1 MATER
6 KNSNLPDPR
15 AGQPPTSLPKSRR
28 VLACVACQQR
38 KVKCDRKFPCA
49 NCLRQRIPCIP
60 SGQPRPRK
68 RRFPERELL
77 TRLRRYEDLLRENK
91 VKFEPLHGHKNPNDD
106 MDEGISEDEGHDD
119 LTESSPATSARSE
132 NAYEPKNLWKAMS
145 QDFRYSNKPSKSA
158 KDACRMREA
167 LGKMTWDQRFADD
180 DHIILGSR
188 RGLVDLAALHP
199 EPVHIFRLWQI
210 YLENVNPLF
219 KVTHTPSLQGK
230 VIEASSNTANIEP
243 RLEALMFSVY
253 CMAIQSLAAETC
265 QSIFGLSRDDLLT
278 KYQFGCQQALL
289 NCQFLRS
296 DDRECLTA
304 LFLFLYSLQSNTNPR
319 TLSSMIALAI
329 RMAQRMGI
337 HSESFLSRCTVF
349 EAEMRRRV
357 WWSLMLFDSRVGE
370 LSEMKTSSM
379 NPTWDCKP
387 PMNVNDSDLWV
398 EMKEPPVA
406 RGKVSEA
413 IFVVVRS
420 QIADHVRHS
429 SFHLEFLNPALKHI
443 ANMLHSGGDV
453 AALDK
458 KIKDEYLK
466 FCDEENPLHF
476 MTIWA
481 LRAQVSKYYLLECY
495 ARFLD
500 STSPPTDTESDAF
513 VEHALCMLYS
523 DTKIYTSPLSKGFI
537 WLLQYYFPFPA
548 FIHVMH
554 DLKKRPTGG
563 HAARA
568 WTVMNDNFEARFV
581 SVDEVH
587 APLFA
592 MFANVILRKW
602 EGIEEI
608 LKQSGASTVPPKL
621 VTSIKRKLSDIANQ
635 TPDPNAEE
643 PDYRLGTIFD
653 QISVPAT
660 MGMGANMGMS
670 MGVGMGADAGLGA
683 ECLFDGLGGQST
695 LFGPDPRLFPN
706 IDQPAL
712 TADMNH
718 LTWMSMMWGSRERLG
733 WRDP

>member
-1 MATER
+1 MATDR

-15 AGQPPTSLPKSRR
+15 AGQTPTRLPKPRR

-60 SGQPRPRK
+60 AGNPRPRK
-68 RRFPERELL
+68 RRFAERELL
-77 TRLRRYEDLLRENK
+77 TRIRRYEDLLRENK
-91 VKFEPLHGHKNPNDD
+91 VKFDPLHGNNNPNDD
-106 MDEGISEDEGHDD
+106 MGEEMSEYEGHDD
-119 LTESSPATSARSE
+119 LTGSSPATSTRSE
-132 NAYEPKNLWKAMS
+132 NAYEPK
-145 QDFRYSNKPSKSA
+145 
-158 KDACRMREA
+158 
-167 LGKMTWDQRFADD
+167 
-180 DHIILGSR
+180 
-188 RGLVDLAALHP
+188 
-199 EPVHIFRLWQI
+199 LWQI

-230 VIEASSNTANIEP
+230 IIEASSNTANIEP
-243 RLEALMFSVY
+243 RLEALMFSIY
-253 CMAIQSLAAETC
+253 CMAIQSLATETC
-265 QSIFGLSRDDLLT
+265 QAIFGLSRDDLLT

-329 RMAQRMGI
+329 RMAERMGI

-370 LSEMKTSSM
+370 LSEMKTSSL

-387 PMNVNDSDLWV
+387 PMNVNDSDLWP

-406 RGKVSEA
+406 RSKVSEA

-420 QIADHVRHS
+420 EIADYVRHS

-453 AALDK
+453 ATLDK
-458 KIKDEYLK
+458 KIREEYIK

-500 STSPPTDTESDAF
+500 STTAPTETESDSF
-513 VEHALCMLYS
+513 VEHAICMLQA

-537 WLLQYYFPFPA
+537 WLMQYYFPFPA
-548 FIHVMH
+548 FIHIMH
-554 DLKKRPTGG
+554 DLKKRPTSG

-568 WTVMNDNFEARFV
+568 WQVMNDNFETRFNP
-581 SVDEVH
+581 VDEVH

-602 EGIEEI
+602 EGIEGI
-608 LKQSGASTVPPKL
+608 LKQCRASTVPPKL
-621 VTSIKRKLSDIANQ
+621 VTSIKQKLSDIANK
-635 TPDPNAEE
+635 TPDPNA
-643 PDYRLGTIFD
+643 DLHGDRLGTLFD
-653 QISVPAT
+653 QMSAPAT
-660 MGMGANMGMS
+660 MGMGANIGMGMGMG
-670 MGVGMGADAGLGA
+670 MGVDAGFGA

-695 LFGPDPRLFPN
+695 FFGSDPRMFSN
-706 IDQPAL
+706 IDQPGL

-718 LTWMSMMWGSRERLG
+718 LTWMSMMWGSRERPG
-733 WRDP
+733 WRDS